1 MWHLALGIFLV
12 MHVTS
17 INADLSGQYGEIAAL
32 AATAAAVLAINIYIY
47 MYINSLYMI
56 HIDVVKKIMGFPVTH
71 FPKLNPLQ

>member
-47 MYINSLYMI
+47 VY
-56 HIDVVKKIMGFPVTH
+56 K
-71 FPKLNPLQ
+71 

>member
-56 HIDVVKKIMGFPVTH
+56 HIVVKKIMGFPVTH